1 MQRVSDANRHWLTTT
16 CLLKTH
22 FSTTGTT
29 TEASAPN
36 HNQNQNQNHM
46 LTPAEHQ
53 YVATQQVV
61 PVPSPSRAFLQY
73 LSALDTL
80 KCRYCQ
86 SIDVTYRLLQT
97 RSADEGLTTFF
108 VCQTRH
114 KQWQS

>member
-1 MQRVSDANRHWLTTT
+1 
-16 CLLKTH
+16 
-22 FSTTGTT
+22 
-29 TEASAPN
+29 
-36 HNQNQNQNHM
+36 M

-86 SIDVTYRLLQT
+86 SINVTYRLLQT
-97 RSADEGLTTFF
+97 RSADEGMTTFF
-108 VCQTRH
+108 VCQTCH
-114 KQWQS
+114 KQWKA